1 MEFENLSQEEIEK
14 LQELVL
20 KYTTENNQN
29 LPTGQHPT
37 IPNVVIASNRYQLD
51 TSKKNVIQAINE
63 LLLKTKDAINVVDSF
78 KERFNTIIGNED
90 AFNKERLV
98 FTELRDKLGVQTLI
112 KMIYSLNTKIENL
125 NISEKPDVC
134 FLNSE
139 DELDKI
145 IDNLIEEVDG
155 ELIDWGKLRG
165 FNLYFVPDKY

>member
-1 MEFENLSQEEIEK
+1 MAEISQDK

-20 KYTTENNQN
+20 KNTTENNPK

-37 IPNVVIASNRYQLD
+37 IPNVVISSNRFQLD

-112 KMIYSLNTKIENL
+112 KMIYNINKKIDE
-125 NISEKPDVC
+125 IEIPEKPDVC

-139 DELDKI
+139 DELNKI
-145 IDNLIEEVDG
+145 IDNLIEEVNG

-165 FNLYFVPDKY
+165 FNLYYVPNR

>member
-1 MEFENLSQEEIEK
+1 MEFENLSQEEIDK
-14 LQELVL
+14 LQELIL
-20 KYTTENNQN
+20 KYNTDNNPN
-29 LPTGQHPT
+29 LPSGQHET
-37 IPNVVIASNRYQLD
+37 ILDCIIASKRFQLD

-112 KMIYSLNTKIENL
+112 KMVYNINKKIDE
-125 NISEKPDVC
+125 IEIPEKPDVC

-139 DELDKI
+139 DELNKI
-145 IDNLIEEVDG
+145 IDNLIEEVNG

-165 FNLYFVPDKY
+165 FNLYYVPNR